1 MGNLVL
7 ILVPAAFVVLATAA
21 YLNRSL
27 AREAG
32 AVGGA
37 PPEPIW
43 MHPLGF
49 AVLAALALITILVVA
64 PRLLGITFLFIPFLW
79 SRGPGR
85 RRDGGDRGRPD
96 RPGPFD

>member
-1 MGNLVL
+1 MGNLIL
-7 ILVPAAFVVLATAA
+7 ILVPAALVVLATAA
-21 YLNRSL
+21 YLTRSL
-27 AREAG
+27 ARQASAAG
-32 AVGGA
+32 GP

-43 MHPLGF
+43 MHPVGF
-49 AVLAALALITILVVA
+49 AVLAALGLITMLLVA

>member
-1 MGNLVL
+1 MGNLLL
-7 ILVPAAFVVLATAA
+7 ILVPAAFVVLGTAA
-21 YLNRSL
+21 YLTRSV
-27 AREAG
+27 AREA
-32 AVGGA
+32 ATAGGV

-49 AVLAALALITILVVA
+49 AVLAALGLIAVLVIA

>member
-1 MGNLVL
+1 VGNLVL
-7 ILVPAAFVVLATAA
+7 ILVPAAFVVLGVAA
-21 YLNRSL
+21 YVNRSL
-27 AREAG
+27 AREASG
-32 AVGGA
+32 VGGP

-43 MHPLGF
+43 MHPMGF
-49 AVLAALALITILVVA
+49 AVLTALALIAILVVA

-85 RRDGGDRGRPD
+85 RRPGDDRGHPE